1 MASKREGDAV
11 DALAKARA
19 NVQQQREQW
28 QATADSEW
36 SSIAARDRLSTLW
49 DDIYPFPGDNT
60 EWPIHVQSAIVKF
73 CDALEHDE
81 KSIGKAVINRFKEFD
96 DTCFTKAEI
105 EALSLTRLCL
115 TGGQAAL
122 AEEIAR
128 RSKSESDSS
137 VWLRVFDSTDLFYLL
152 FNQGEAE
159 RRDRLEKARDD
170 AAAELS
176 ELERAVAKLQTDSSE
191 DKRPDDP
198 PPVSRLPVGRPDQ
211 EG

>member
-96 DTCFTKAEI
+96 ETCITKAETD
-105 EALSLTRLCL
+105 ALSLIRLCL
-115 TGGQAAL
+115 TDGQAAL
-122 AEEIAR
+122 AEEIAK
-128 RSKSESDSS
+128 RSKCESDCRD
-137 VWLRVFDSTDLFYLL
+137 WLRVFDSTDLFYLL

-170 AAAELS
+170 AAAKVS
-176 ELERAVAKLQTDSSE
+176 DLERAVAKLQNDSPE
-191 DKRPDDP
+191 NKHPDDLP
-198 PPVSRLPVGRPDQ
+198 PAPRLPVGPPDRK
-211 EG
+211 G